1 MDSEPRV
8 SAQEPVNSAREAEC
22 RSALY
27 FDSRT
32 SEWVVSRFADVQA
45 AFLEPGLCPVGASRE
60 RQVTAKDREDQ
71 ARVRAEAITAITLD
85 KLSRWESC
93 FMAEAERIVSS
104 LPNCRAIDVVGE
116 FARPWAL
123 TVAVQVT
130 GANIEDAQHLEH
142 LAAQVSASTANP
154 DEPSL
159 KAPSEAAGAELD
171 RMLGRSDVPM
181 AGPAFVGLSQTLP
194 CLLANV
200 WHALLERPHEL
211 KRLHNDADILP
222 RALEE
227 LLRMA
232 GLVNVLHRQAI
243 EDVDLNGTTIGAGQ
257 RIRLMLGSA
266 HRDPEQFRAP
276 DELDIK
282 RQMIRHFAFG
292 AGPHSCAAASLLRM
306 SLAIATRSFVS
317 NFEAHETPLSVNWR
331 GGTGFCWPEP
341 LYANR
346 RQN

>member
-1 MDSEPRV
+1 M
-8 SAQEPVNSAREAEC
+8 
-22 RSALY
+22 
-27 FDSRT
+27 
-32 SEWVVSRFADVQA
+32 
-45 AFLEPGLCPVGASRE
+45 
-60 RQVTAKDREDQ
+60 
-71 ARVRAEAITAITLD
+71 RAEALAAITAD

-93 FMAEAERIVSS
+93 FTTEAQRIALS
-104 LPNCRAIDVVGE
+104 LPNCRAVDVVGE

-130 GANIEDAQHLEH
+130 GANVEHAHQLGH

-154 DEPSL
+154 DDLSL

-171 RMLGRSDVPM
+171 RILQHSDIPI

-200 WHALLERPHEL
+200 WHALLDHPDDLERL
-211 KRLHNDADILP
+211 RNDPEIIP

-232 GLVNVLHRQAI
+232 GLVNVLHRQAV
-243 EDVDLNGTTIGAGQ
+243 EDVDLNGTTISSGQ
-257 RIRLMLGSA
+257 RIRLVLGSA
-266 HRDPEQFRAP
+266 HRDPEQFRLP
-276 DELDIK
+276 NELDLK
-282 RQMIRHFAFG
+282 RQVIRHFAFG

-317 NFEAHETPLSVNWR
+317 NFQAHEVPLSVTWR
-331 GGTGFCWPEP
+331 GGAVFRWPEP

-346 RQN
+346 RKN